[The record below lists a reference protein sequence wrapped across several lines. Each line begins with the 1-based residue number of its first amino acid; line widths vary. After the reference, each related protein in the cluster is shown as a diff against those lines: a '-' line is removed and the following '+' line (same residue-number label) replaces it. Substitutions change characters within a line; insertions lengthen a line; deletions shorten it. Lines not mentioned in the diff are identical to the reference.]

1 MTYNP
6 LDKENLAK
14 SVVNAFMARPMT
26 SFPSERFEG
35 AGVYA
40 LYYSGTY
47 QPYDLYEPIKVSD
60 LDSFKAIP
68 IYIGRSVSQ
77 GASKGKKKFD
87 DPPGRVLF
95 NRLRIHAQS
104 IDQATNLD
112 VRDFLCRYIIIDE
125 IWVPLAES
133 LLITTYAPVWNQA
146 IDGFGIKTP
155 GKGRENQRR
164 SEWDVLHAG
173 RGFAVNLATSKRTVE
188 ELRERVKNHIKL
200 FIINQIENIPA
211 KLELKTKDTQSIT
224 EAGEAY
230 DLEYDQVLASDASD
244 DIDEG

>member
-26 SFPSERFEG
+26 GFPTDRFEG

-40 LYYSGTY
+40 LYYSGTH

-60 LDSFKAIP
+60 LASLKAIP

-77 GASKGKKKFD
+77 GARKGKKKFD

-173 RGFAVNLATSKRTVE
+173 RGFAVNLATARRTVE
-188 ELRERVKNHIKL
+188 ELRERVKNHIQI
-200 FIINQIENIPA
+200 FITQHIEDVPA

-224 EAGEAY
+224 ETGESY
-230 DLEYDQVLASDASD
+230 DLEPDQALFNDDSDE
-244 DIDEG
+244 IDEI